1 MRVKSLGRIL
11 GSYVATKLVYSFW
24 RSIFYG
30 YYSSKSFVKSLFR
43 RSKIKLTPAL
53 ILKRTSVFATLILY
67 VAVAIRP
74 MLFAAPDLFDEWTFD
89 TPADYSYGSNVEINS
104 GIARLKAL
112 NYADDASTAALY
124 HFDESGGSSASD
136 SSANANNAT
145 VYGGGTFASGNLNN
159 AIQLDGQNDY
169 VEALDSTSLKLGQQQ
184 TVEGWFQPTDVQ
196 SPATTDKRFSIA
208 DKGDYQLYIDNETGR
223 ATYEIANAS
232 ATTWTQSAGGNDIN
246 GSWGT
251 NTKRSVSASSTIGT
265 DLYVGLG
272 NVLADAEVWMW
283 DGSIWTKIGGDA
295 LNGSWDDQTY
305 EQVYSMTND
314 GTNLYVGLGVTA
326 GDAEV
331 WRWDGVN
338 WTKIGGD
345 AINSSWQ
352 VNTFEAVGAL
362 SFFGGNL
369 YAGLGTGGNDAEVW
383 RWNGATWTKI
393 GGDSLNSGWTTN
405 FDYVSSMAN
414 DGTNLFVGIGVTA
427 TEAEVWSWNGATW
440 TKIGGDAVGSSW
452 TTDFETV
459 RALTYVGSTLYA
471 GLGDGLNDA
480 ELWSWNGAAWTLLGG
495 DGFNGSWNGAHESI
509 SAIGNI
515 GSDIYVG
522 LGTGNGDGDVWRLQ
536 SGTWSQVGGDGLNSG
551 WAVNVMESVNSMSII
566 GSTLYAGLYDAAGGG
581 YVYAWN
587 GTSWSITGGQYV
599 NKSWGY
605 FGQGSVET
613 MQVAGDY
620 MYAGIGSAAGSA
632 QVWSWDGADWSIIG
646 GQGINGSW
654 ASNTYDQISSMSSH
668 LGNLYVGLG
677 ITGGEAEVWQWNG
690 TSWSQIGGDGLSGSW
705 IVTAPGPYEEV
716 NALASF
722 DGNLYA
728 GLGTGGNDAEVW
740 RWNGSTWT
748 KIGGDS
754 LNTGWTTN
762 YERVSAFA
770 IYDGYLVA
778 GLGASAGD
786 AELWRWNGSA
796 WNKLGGDSLNSSWDN
811 TFEQV
816 EALIP
821 YAGGLYVA
829 LGNSTGDGEIWEL
842 KNNTW
847 TKIGGDDLN
856 GSWADGTYERVRSL
870 TVYNG
875 DIYAGLGSTAGEGE
889 VWRYRL
895 GVWSKIGG
903 NTLNASWANA
913 MEEVESL
920 SVYRGKL
927 YAGTGNS
934 ANVDATVWSYG
945 DNAYVQSTTDSF
957 GVDWHHIAGTYDGTT
972 QRIYIN
978 GTLESSVTK
987 SVTVATENRPLLI
1000 GAGYAGR
1007 EQGKPQARAEG
1018 LLDEVRLSSVARTSF
1033 TTSPYSAAHETIS
1046 PTTSVRQGGL
1056 EQWDTFSQTASLDG
1070 GDITYRLSNDD
1081 GVSWL
1086 YWDGIAWT
1094 ASTLLTQSNT
1104 PATITANFTSFPI
1117 TFEGLRWQAI
1127 LKGDGS
1133 QQVALDTVNAE
1144 STSDGIDPSTNP
1156 SNIQAYKTNSGD
1168 PLGSGD
1174 WTNGGSPYFTWDAG
1188 TDADSGILGY
1198 CAYLGTDGAAN
1209 PITTGGLLG
1218 TSPVATGGNCAFI
1231 VPTNEL
1237 DLALPGMLGTAL
1249 MTSND
1254 PVYLTLRSI
1263 DRAGNVMNSSVQFS
1277 FRFDNTPPTNP
1288 SFITAPS
1295 GFVNSKD
1302 ITMTWPTTGPSAP
1315 SDAQSGLTGLQYR
1328 IGPSGIWYG
1337 DGHSGTGDSS
1347 DLLTNDGSYTTVD
1360 PIDFSN
1366 LVEGINT
1373 VYFRTWDSAGNVT
1386 TSYTTATLKINTS
1399 GAPSEPTNLIASPA
1413 SSTSN
1418 SFSFNW
1424 DVPVTYIGDV
1434 DNITYCYTI
1443 NAIPSLSSCNYT
1455 AAGSTELT
1463 LGAYATQ
1470 PGTNTMYVVA
1480 RDESSNINYA
1490 NFSSVEFVANT
1501 TAPGM
1506 PLNTDIVDVS
1516 IKNTSNW
1523 RLALTWEAPLIVG
1536 EGISSYRIYRSTDN
1550 ATFTQVGASSSTTY
1564 IDAGLSEQ
1572 VYYYHVTACDSTNNC
1587 GAPGSTVSELPT
1599 GKFTTPALLTSGP
1612 DVAEITTKRAKINWT
1627 TDRTSD
1633 SKIAIGTS
1641 SGVYSPSEVG
1651 NSNQVTDHHIDLDN
1665 LSPGTTYYIVAKWT
1679 DEDGN
1684 TGTSP
1689 EQTFITAPA
1698 PVIKAVEV
1706 TSIGLDSASVAFTTQ
1721 GATKALIYYGVN
1733 ESFGGVVEI
1742 NTSQSES
1749 RYQTDLANLTDGTQ
1763 YFYMIST
1770 IDQEGAE
1777 YRGNIASFSTLPRPR
1792 ITNLQ
1797 FQPIDGEPTS
1807 TQRVTWQ
1814 TNVPSNSQVI
1824 YSAVNGTPIEIQ
1836 DSALVTQ
1843 HEIVI
1848 RNLVDDSDY
1857 TMVAQSRDAVGN
1869 LAVSDRQQFRTALDT
1884 RPPKISDIVVESTIR
1899 GSGSE
1904 ARGQIVVSWRTD
1916 EPATSQIAYSEGS
1929 GAVVFNSRTA
1939 EETTL
1944 KTEHLVIVSD
1954 LPTSR
1959 VFSIQPISRDK
1970 SENTG
1975 NGTTETAIIG
1985 RASDNALTVVFNTLK
2000 RIFGF

>member
-903 NTLNASWANA
+903 NSTQCL
-913 MEEVESL
+913 V
-920 SVYRGKL
+920 GKCH
-927 YAGTGNS
+927 GRS
-934 ANVDATVWSYG
+934 
-945 DNAYVQSTTDSF
+945 
-957 GVDWHHIAGTYDGTT
+957 
-972 QRIYIN
+972 R
-978 GTLESSVTK
+978 VT
-987 SVTVATENRPLLI
+987 E
-1000 GAGYAGR
+1000 
-1007 EQGKPQARAEG
+1007 
-1018 LLDEVRLSSVARTSF
+1018 RL
-1033 TTSPYSAAHETIS
+1033 P
-1046 PTTSVRQGGL
+1046 
-1056 EQWDTFSQTASLDG
+1056 
-1070 GDITYRLSNDD
+1070 
-1081 GVSWL
+1081 
-1086 YWDGIAWT
+1086 
-1094 ASTLLTQSNT
+1094 
-1104 PATITANFTSFPI
+1104 
-1117 TFEGLRWQAI
+1117 WQA
-1127 LKGDGS
+1127 L
-1133 QQVALDTVNAE
+1133 
-1144 STSDGIDPSTNP
+1144 
-1156 SNIQAYKTNSGD
+1156 
-1168 PLGSGD
+1168 
-1174 WTNGGSPYFTWDAG
+1174 
-1188 TDADSGILGY
+1188 
-1198 CAYLGTDGAAN
+1198 C
-1209 PITTGGLLG
+1209 
-1218 TSPVATGGNCAFI
+1218 
-1231 VPTNEL
+1231 
-1237 DLALPGMLGTAL
+1237 
-1249 MTSND
+1249 
-1254 PVYLTLRSI
+1254 R
-1263 DRAGNVMNSSVQFS
+1263 
-1277 FRFDNTPPTNP
+1277 
-1288 SFITAPS
+1288 
-1295 GFVNSKD
+1295 
-1302 ITMTWPTTGPSAP
+1302 
-1315 SDAQSGLTGLQYR
+1315 YR
-1328 IGPSGIWYG
+1328 
-1337 DGHSGTGDSS
+1337 
-1347 DLLTNDGSYTTVD
+1347 
-1360 PIDFSN
+1360 
-1366 LVEGINT
+1366 
-1373 VYFRTWDSAGNVT
+1373 
-1386 TSYTTATLKINTS
+1386 
-1399 GAPSEPTNLIASPA
+1399 
-1413 SSTSN
+1413 
-1418 SFSFNW
+1418 
-1424 DVPVTYIGDV
+1424 
-1434 DNITYCYTI
+1434 
-1443 NAIPSLSSCNYT
+1443 
-1455 AAGSTELT
+1455 
-1463 LGAYATQ
+1463 
-1470 PGTNTMYVVA
+1470 
-1480 RDESSNINYA
+1480 
-1490 NFSSVEFVANT
+1490 
-1501 TAPGM
+1501 
-1506 PLNTDIVDVS
+1506 
-1516 IKNTSNW
+1516 
-1523 RLALTWEAPLIVG
+1523 
-1536 EGISSYRIYRSTDN
+1536 
-1550 ATFTQVGASSSTTY
+1550 
-1564 IDAGLSEQ
+1564 
-1572 VYYYHVTACDSTNNC
+1572 
-1587 GAPGSTVSELPT
+1587 
-1599 GKFTTPALLTSGP
+1599 
-1612 DVAEITTKRAKINWT
+1612 
-1627 TDRTSD
+1627 
-1633 SKIAIGTS
+1633 
-1641 SGVYSPSEVG
+1641 
-1651 NSNQVTDHHIDLDN
+1651 
-1665 LSPGTTYYIVAKWT
+1665 
-1679 DEDGN
+1679 
-1684 TGTSP
+1684 
-1689 EQTFITAPA
+1689 
-1698 PVIKAVEV
+1698 
-1706 TSIGLDSASVAFTTQ
+1706 
-1721 GATKALIYYGVN
+1721 
-1733 ESFGGVVEI
+1733 
-1742 NTSQSES
+1742 
-1749 RYQTDLANLTDGTQ
+1749 
-1763 YFYMIST
+1763 
-1770 IDQEGAE
+1770 
-1777 YRGNIASFSTLPRPR
+1777 
-1792 ITNLQ
+1792 
-1797 FQPIDGEPTS
+1797 
-1807 TQRVTWQ
+1807 
-1814 TNVPSNSQVI
+1814 
-1824 YSAVNGTPIEIQ
+1824 
-1836 DSALVTQ
+1836 
-1843 HEIVI
+1843 
-1848 RNLVDDSDY
+1848 
-1857 TMVAQSRDAVGN
+1857 
-1869 LAVSDRQQFRTALDT
+1869 
-1884 RPPKISDIVVESTIR
+1884 
-1899 GSGSE
+1899 
-1904 ARGQIVVSWRTD
+1904 
-1916 EPATSQIAYSEGS
+1916 
-1929 GAVVFNSRTA
+1929 
-1939 EETTL
+1939 
-1944 KTEHLVIVSD
+1944 
-1954 LPTSR
+1954 
-1959 VFSIQPISRDK
+1959 
-1970 SENTG
+1970 
-1975 NGTTETAIIG
+1975 
-1985 RASDNALTVVFNTLK
+1985 
-2000 RIFGF
+2000 